1 MQETYAPRR
10 RPVFEEYRVRGLR
23 HHVTRWPGR
32 DPKPIVLLH
41 GFLDCGETFQFLA
54 DALDDRWT
62 LVAPDWRGFG
72 KSEWPVDGYWFPDY
86 YADLEALLEQFS
98 PHEPVTL
105 VGHSMGG
112 NIATLYS
119 GIRHERVRRVV
130 CIEGFGLPR
139 TTPDRAPIRVREW
152 LRQLHEPLGFSSFPS
167 FDEFARMLQRR
178 NPRLGPDRARFIAAA
193 WATVAQDG
201 SVKVSAD
208 PAHKRVNPVLYRREE
223 AEACWREIT
232 APVLY
237 VIAAESD
244 FLPRLGLD
252 GSVDSM
258 ARVIRDLRPC
268 VIEGAS
274 HMVHHEQPEA
284 LARAIEAFFAETA
297 SL

>member
-1 MQETYAPRR
+1 MHETYAPRR
-10 RPVFEEYRVRGLR
+10 KPVYEDLKVRGLR

-32 DPKPIVLLH
+32 DPEPIVLLH
-41 GFLDCGETFQFLA
+41 GFLDCGATFQFLA

-72 KSEWPVDGYWFPDY
+72 RSEWPLDGYWFPDY
-86 YADLEALLEQFS
+86 YADLDALLEILS
-98 PHEPVTL
+98 PHAPVTL

-112 NIATLYS
+112 NIATLYA

-139 TTPDRAPIRVREW
+139 TTPDQAPGRVREW

-178 NPRLGPDRARFIAAA
+178 NPRLTAARARFIAEA
-193 WATVAQDG
+193 WATVAADG
-201 SVKVSAD
+201 SVTVTAD
-208 PAHKRVNPVLYRREE
+208 PVHKRVNPVLYRREE
-223 AEACWREIT
+223 AEACWRQIS

-237 VIAAESD
+237 VIARASD
-244 FLPRLGLD
+244 FLPRLGAD
-252 GSVDSM
+252 GSPEGM
-258 ARVIRDLRPC
+258 QRIIRDLRPR
-268 VIEGAS
+268 VIEDAS

-284 LARAIEAFFAETA
+284 LARAIESFFAETA